1 MSNKIIVE
9 CSKCKRVAEYKYGFF
24 KKKEHECLCGNKI
37 DLRDEKKSTCEC
49 GECGNYF
56 SYDRIKNSDPECP
69 VCHSHPLTGNEFFKL
84 TDLVC
89 TNCNTH
95 LKINLRNRISSCP
108 ICGQM
113 IDTNK
118 VVTQQ
123 KAQTENQ
130 PILIKQEL
138 DPKLLVQKYPLSSFN
153 LGSKIIVN
161 DSQTAI
167 LINNGNIEAVLNA
180 GAHTIEKESTFLS
193 KDNFDNENLVFNSQL
208 YFINNT
214 YFSEVK
220 WGTDTKVKLF
230 DPISGLHVELGAF
243 GTYTL
248 QIVNAAKFL
257 VSVVGI
263 GTNELLKVTTES
275 INLKTKT
282 NVVAVFKSYLAK
294 IIREEAI
301 NVLELDEHTQS
312 ISLIMKNYIDF
323 SLEKYGL
330 KVVDFVISAITTPD
344 DDVNFKRMKEQYAE
358 RYLKIQDEK
367 IKEQTAIA
375 SKNRIIA
382 ETEAQINKDIMRAQA
397 EAEIEKIRARGQ
409 AEAHFLKAQAEAE
422 EMKLKGF
429 TYQDETN
436 RKVAFEAMKNG
447 MFSSND
453 SLFTNMAQDSIKENV
468 ANHIGSDIANSII
481 GGNKQSSSWVCKEC
495 NNHVEAGN
503 FCPNCG
509 SKRPSQTW
517 VCDCGATVSTNFCPN
532 CGSKRK

>member
-1 MSNKIIVE
+1 MSNKIIVD

-161 DSQTAI
+161 ASQTAI

-243 GTYTL
+243 GT
-248 QIVNAAKFL
+248 
-257 VSVVGI
+257 
-263 GTNELLKVTTES
+263 
-275 INLKTKT
+275 
-282 NVVAVFKSYLAK
+282 
-294 IIREEAI
+294 
-301 NVLELDEHTQS
+301 
-312 ISLIMKNYIDF
+312 
-323 SLEKYGL
+323 
-330 KVVDFVISAITTPD
+330 
-344 DDVNFKRMKEQYAE
+344 
-358 RYLKIQDEK
+358 
-367 IKEQTAIA
+367 
-375 SKNRIIA
+375 
-382 ETEAQINKDIMRAQA
+382 
-397 EAEIEKIRARGQ
+397 
-409 AEAHFLKAQAEAE
+409 
-422 EMKLKGF
+422 
-429 TYQDETN
+429 
-436 RKVAFEAMKNG
+436 
-447 MFSSND
+447 
-453 SLFTNMAQDSIKENV
+453 
-468 ANHIGSDIANSII
+468 
-481 GGNKQSSSWVCKEC
+481 
-495 NNHVEAGN
+495 
-503 FCPNCG
+503 
-509 SKRPSQTW
+509 
-517 VCDCGATVSTNFCPN
+517 
-532 CGSKRK
+532 